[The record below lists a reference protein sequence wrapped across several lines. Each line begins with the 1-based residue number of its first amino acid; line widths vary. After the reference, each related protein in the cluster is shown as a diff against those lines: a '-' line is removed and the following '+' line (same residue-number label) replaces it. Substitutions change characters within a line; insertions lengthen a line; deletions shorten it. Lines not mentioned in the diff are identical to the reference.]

1 MDKLLLRL
9 PRTKDAPNAPR
20 GTGKSHFSTL
30 KVRLHYRAKSMLDLF
45 ARRVFDKFAPSKAA
59 ISAFLLAEFARRAN
73 SSPKLGT
80 LLDSVNAP

>member
-30 KVRLHYRAKSMLDLF
+30 KVRLHYRAKSMLDEF
-45 ARRVFDKFAPSKAA
+45 ARRVFEKFVPSKAE
-59 ISAFLLAEFARRAN
+59 ISGFLLDEFARRTN
-73 SSPKLGT
+73 FSLKLGT
-80 LLDSVNAP
+80 